1 MRKLT
6 SRFCAWCADTSDA
19 ARLERTVAQGIIAAV
34 SVGMT
39 TGEWGA
45 SVVTAVIMAV
55 ITPIQAALGKTGSLE
70 EADFGPYSIGDVDEE
85 E

>member
-55 ITPIQAALGKTGSLE
+55 ITPIQAAIGR
-70 EADFGPYSIGDVDEE
+70 ADDKAYGDVR
-85 E
+85 

>member
-39 TGEWGA
+39 TGEWGP
-45 SVVTAVIMAV
+45 SVVMAV
-55 ITPIQAALGKTGSLE
+55 IIAIFTSIQAAIGR
-70 EADFGPYSIGDVDEE
+70 ADDKADGDVR
-85 E
+85 